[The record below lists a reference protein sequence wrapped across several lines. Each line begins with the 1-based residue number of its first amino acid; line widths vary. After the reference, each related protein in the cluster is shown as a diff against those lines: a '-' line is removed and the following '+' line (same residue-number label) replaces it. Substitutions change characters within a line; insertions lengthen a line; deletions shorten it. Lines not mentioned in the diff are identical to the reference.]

1 MEKLSFINKA
11 SEEVNYLKFEVKD
24 AKCSVVIAHG
34 MAEHP
39 YRYAH
44 LASYLNENG
53 INVYAIFHIGHGE
66 CASKLAH
73 MDKGDFDRC
82 ISNVSQ
88 LVDFARNENQHKVFL
103 LGHSMGSFMSQLYIT
118 RYKNIDGVILSGST
132 ASSAFLSVGAFI
144 AKVIGAFNKDKT
156 KPSKFLDNVAFGSYN
171 KKYENPKTKFDWLTN
186 DENIVNQYIEDKYCG
201 WVGSIGF
208 FMNMTNAM
216 AQMGKKKNI
225 KNVDKNLPILIVG
238 GKCDPVSNFE
248 KGLINLEK
256 QYKKLEIKDVTLIM
270 YDNFRHEIYN
280 EINKEKAYEDT
291 LRFISKHL

>member
-11 SEEVNYLKFEVKD
+11 GEEVNYLKFEVKN

-44 LASYLNENG
+44 LASMFNERG

-88 LVDFARNENQHKVFL
+88 LVDLARNENQHKVFL
-103 LGHSMGSFMSQLYIT
+103 LGHSMGSFMSQIYIY

-132 ASSAFLSVGAFI
+132 ASSAFLKVGAFVSN
-144 AKVIGAFNKDKT
+144 VIYAFSKDKA
-156 KPSKFLDNVAFGSYN
+156 KPSKFLDNIAFGSYG
-171 KKYENPKTKFDWLTN
+171 KAIKDSKTKFDWLTN
-186 DENIVNQYIEDKYCG
+186 DEKIVQEYIEDPYCG
-201 WVGSIGF
+201 WVGSVGF
-208 FMNMTNAM
+208 FNNLTNAM

-225 KNVDKNLPILIVG
+225 KNIDKNLPILIVG

-248 KGLINLEK
+248 KGLIALNK
-256 QYKKLEIKDVTLIM
+256 QYQSLGIKDITFIM

-280 EINKEKAYEDT
+280 EIGKEIPIEDSIS
-291 LRFISKHL
+291 FIESHL